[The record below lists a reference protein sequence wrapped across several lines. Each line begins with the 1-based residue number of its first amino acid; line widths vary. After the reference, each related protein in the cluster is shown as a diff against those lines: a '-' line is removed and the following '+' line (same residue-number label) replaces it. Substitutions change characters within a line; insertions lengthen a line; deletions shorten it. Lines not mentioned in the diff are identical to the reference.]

1 MSKYKDL
8 NLDLSTNSFTKDIA
22 VTTDNRSITQSLTN
36 IILTKV
42 GERPFSSS
50 NVAVSVQSL
59 FFTMSNLRSP
69 EILDLKQTT
78 KEKINRYE
86 PRVVF
91 NDMEIIND
99 DYIESGKITLNIS
112 YTIKASN
119 SSDSLRL
126 VIGEN

>member
-22 VTTDNRSITQSLTN
+22 AVNDNRSIVQSIRNIVLTR
-36 IILTKV
+36 V
-42 GERPFSSS
+42 GERPFSSA
-50 NVAVSVQSL
+50 NVGVGLQSL
-59 FFTMSNLRSP
+59 FFTMASVRSP
-69 EILDLKQTT
+69 EIVDLKQTT

-91 NDMEIIND
+91 NDLEIIND
-99 DYIESGKITLNIS
+99 DYIEEGKITLNIS

-119 SSDSLRL
+119 SRDKLRL

>member
-50 NVAVSVQSL
+50 NVGVGVQSL
-59 FFTMSNLRSP
+59 FYTMSNVRSP

>member
-50 NVAVSVQSL
+50 NVGVGVQSL
-59 FFTMSNLRSP
+59 FYTMSNARSP
-69 EILDLKQTT
+69 EILDLKLTT

>member
-50 NVAVSVQSL
+50 NVAVGVQSL
-59 FFTMSNLRSP
+59 FFTMSNVRSP

>member
-50 NVAVSVQSL
+50 NVGVGVQSL
-59 FFTMSNLRSP
+59 FYTMSNVRSP
-69 EILDLKQTT
+69 KILDLKQTT

>member
-36 IILTKV
+36 IILTKT
-42 GERPFSSS
+42 GERPFSSA
-50 NVAVSVQSL
+50 NIGVGIQSL
-59 FFTMSNLRSP
+59 FYTMTNVRSP
-69 EILDLKQTT
+69 EIIDLKQTT

-86 PRVVF
+86 PRVKF
-91 NDMEIIND
+91 NDMEIVND
-99 DYIESGKITLNIS
+99 NYSEDGKITLNIS
-112 YTIKASN
+112 YTIKATN
-119 SSDSLRL
+119 SGDNLRL

>member
-1 MSKYKDL
+1 MG
-8 NLDLSTNSFTKDIA
+8 
-22 VTTDNRSITQSLTN
+22 
-36 IILTKV
+36 V
-42 GERPFSSS
+42 G
-50 NVAVSVQSL
+50 VQSL
-59 FFTMSNLRSP
+59 FYTMSNARSP
-69 EILDLKQTT
+69 EILDLKLTT

>member
-8 NLDLSTNSFTKDIA
+8 NLDLDTTLSGDIA

-50 NVAVSVQSL
+50 NVGVGIESL
-59 FFTMSNLRSP
+59 FYTMSNVRSP
-69 EILDLKQTT
+69 EIIDLKQTT

-86 PRVVF
+86 PRVTF
-91 NDMEIIND
+91 NDMKISND

-119 SSDSLRL
+119 LGDNLRL

>member
-50 NVAVSVQSL
+50 DVGVGVQSL
-59 FFTMSNLRSP
+59 FYTMSNVRSP
-69 EILDLKQTT
+69 EILDLKLNT

>member
-50 NVAVSVQSL
+50 NVGVGVQSL
-59 FFTMSNLRSP
+59 FFTMSNVRSP

>member
-50 NVAVSVQSL
+50 NVAVGVQSL

>member
-50 NVAVSVQSL
+50 NVGVGVQSL
-59 FFTMSNLRSP
+59 FFTMSNVRSP

-91 NDMEIIND
+91 NDMKIIND

>member
-36 IILTKV
+36 IILTKT
-42 GERPFSSS
+42 GERPFSSA
-50 NVAVSVQSL
+50 NIGVGIQSL
-59 FFTMSNLRSP
+59 FYTMTNVRSP
-69 EILDLKQTT
+69 EIIDLKQTT

-86 PRVVF
+86 PRVIF
-91 NDMEIIND
+91 NDMEIVND
-99 DYIESGKITLNIS
+99 NYSEDGKITLNIS
-112 YTIKASN
+112 YTIKATN
-119 SSDSLRL
+119 SGDNLRL